1 MVETELRGRI
11 LVVDDEPSARHG
23 LEKLL
28 RQEGFTVRVE
38 ADGAAALATV
48 EEFHPDVVVTDLRMP
63 RMNGMELL
71 QQLRSQ
77 DRDLP
82 ILVATAY
89 GEVQTAVAAMR
100 AGADD
105 YLTKPIDIDAL
116 VLALERA
123 LDRRSLRI
131 EAESLRRELRERVGG
146 GLQGLL
152 GASPAM
158 QQVYRVARQV
168 ANSRAT
174 VLLTGE
180 SGTGKGELARAIH
193 GLGPRAREPF
203 VTLHCAALAE
213 SLLES
218 ELFGHEKGAFT
229 GAERQRRGR
238 FEQADRGTLF
248 LDEIGEISPS
258 LQVKL
263 LRMLQDRSFER
274 VGGGESIKVDVRV
287 IAATNRD
294 LAALVREGRFREDL
308 YLPSARGPHRD
319 AAAAAAGSRRAVVGG
334 ALPAEV
340 RGGEPPAGPRV
351 HRWRRGRSWPRT
363 CGRATC
369 ASWRTRSS
377 GRLCCATA
385 RTSTRSTC
393 RSRARTTAR
402 RPCGSRGRRS
412 RRSSATR
419 YFRPSTRSA
428 GRPRGRRRSSISAC
442 GRSSTAS
449 TPTAVGARPG
459 GEGGCPEVQKL
470 HPDATVACPWGGDIA
485 SGQVDPLA
493 RDLLTGM
500 GAEGDSMTVEHS
512 DTGFATT
519 QAHHGAGEA
528 PAFSLSPR
536 GPLRAYCRGVRAPS
550 VT

>member
-1 MVETELRGRI
+1 MSETELRGRI

-28 RQEGFTVRVE
+28 RQEGFLVRAE

-48 EEFHPDVVVTDLRMP
+48 DEFRPDVVVTDLRMP
-63 RMNGMELL
+63 RMDGMELL
-71 QQLRSQ
+71 QRLRSQ

-89 GEVQTAVAAMR
+89 GEVQSAVAAMR

-123 LDRRSLRI
+123 LDRRSLRL

-168 ANSRAT
+168 AASRAT

-193 GLGPRAREPF
+193 GLGPRAKEPF
-203 VTLHCAALAE
+203 ITLHCAALAE

-218 ELFGHEKGAFT
+218 ELFGHEKGSFT

-263 LRMLQDRSFER
+263 LRVLQDRSFER

-308 YLPSARGPHRD
+308 YYRLHVVHIEMPPLRLRGRD
-319 AAAAAAGSRRAVVGG
+319 ALLLAEHFLRRFAAENHREVRGFTTRARAKLAAHLWPGNVRELENAIERAVVLCDGEDIDEEHLPFEGANDGQAGVRIPGATIAEIERHAILTTLDAVGG
-334 ALPAEV
+334 STTRAAEILDISV
-340 RGGEPPAGPRV
+340 R
-351 HRWRRGRSWPRT
+351 T
-363 CGRATC
+363 IQY
-369 ASWRTRSS
+369 
-377 GRLCCATA
+377 RLHTY
-385 RTSTRSTC
+385 
-393 RSRARTTAR
+393 
-402 RPCGSRGRRS
+402 GRRS
-412 RRSSATR
+412 S
-419 YFRPSTRSA
+419 PV
-428 GRPRGRRRSSISAC
+428 GR
-442 GRSSTAS
+442 
-449 TPTAVGARPG
+449 
-459 GEGGCPEVQKL
+459 
-470 HPDATVACPWGGDIA
+470 
-485 SGQVDPLA
+485 
-493 RDLLTGM
+493 
-500 GAEGDSMTVEHS
+500 
-512 DTGFATT
+512 
-519 QAHHGAGEA
+519 
-528 PAFSLSPR
+528 
-536 GPLRAYCRGVRAPS
+536 
-550 VT
+550 